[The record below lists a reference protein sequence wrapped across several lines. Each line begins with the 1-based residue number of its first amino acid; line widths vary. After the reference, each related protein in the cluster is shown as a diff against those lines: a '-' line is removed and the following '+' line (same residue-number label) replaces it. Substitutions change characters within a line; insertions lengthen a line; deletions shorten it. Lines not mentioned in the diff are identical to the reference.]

1 MKNVHDVLKRK
12 GDDIWS
18 IRPVDTVFDA
28 IAMMADREVGALLV
42 MIEEQ
47 LVGIISERDYARKVI
62 LEDKNSK
69 QTRVSE
75 IMTRQVITVTSDD
88 HIEDCV
94 TLMKQHHI
102 RHLPV
107 IDAGIVS
114 GVVSL
119 RDLFT
124 TIIDEQAFTIE
135 QLEHYI
141 RGEA

>member
-1 MKNVHDVLKRK
+1 MKNVRDVLKHK

-28 IAMMADREVGALLV
+28 ISMMAHREVGALLV
-42 MIEEQ
+42 MIDEQ

-62 LEDKNSK
+62 LQDKNSK

-75 IMTRQVITVTSDD
+75 IMTRDVITVTPEHEID
-88 HIEDCV
+88 ECV
-94 TLMKQHHI
+94 ALMQKHHF

-107 IDAGIVS
+107 IDAGIVV

-124 TIIDEQAFTIE
+124 AIIHEQAFTIE

-141 RGEA
+141 RGDA

>member
-12 GDDIWS
+12 GDDVWS

-28 IAMMADREVGALLV
+28 ISMMADREVGALLV
-42 MIEEQ
+42 MIDDQ

-75 IMTRQVITVTSDD
+75 IMTRNVITVTSED

-94 TLMKQHHI
+94 VLMKQHHI

-107 IDAGIVS
+107 IDAGIVA

>member
-1 MKNVHDVLKRK
+1 MKLVRDVLKRK
-12 GDDIWS
+12 GDDVYS
-18 IRPVDTVFDA
+18 IRPIDTVFDA
-28 IAMMADREVGALLV
+28 ISVMAQRKVGALLV
-42 MIEEQ
+42 MLDEQ

-62 LEDKNSK
+62 LEDRNSK

-75 IMTRQVITVTSDD
+75 IMTREVIRVTSTDR
-88 HIEDCV
+88 IEECV
-94 TLMKQHHI
+94 TLMKRHHI

-107 IDAGIVS
+107 VDEGIVV

-124 TIIDEQAFTIE
+124 AIIEEQGFTIE
-135 QLEHYI
+135 QMELYI

>member
-28 IAMMADREVGALLV
+28 ISMMADREVGALLV
-42 MIEEQ
+42 MIDGQ

-75 IMTRQVITVTSDD
+75 IMTRNVITVTSED

-94 TLMKQHHI
+94 VLMKQHHI

-107 IDAGIVS
+107 IDAGIVA
-114 GVVSL
+114 GVASL

>member
-1 MKNVHDVLKRK
+1 MKNVRDVLKRK
-12 GDDIWS
+12 GDDVWS

-28 IAMMADREVGALLV
+28 ISMMAHREVGALLV
-42 MIEEQ
+42 MIDEQ

-75 IMTRQVITVTSDD
+75 IMTRKVITVTSQDR
-88 HIEDCV
+88 IEDCV

-107 IDAGIVS
+107 VDVGIIL

-124 TIIDEQAFTIE
+124 AIIDEQAFAIE

-141 RGEA
+141 RGET